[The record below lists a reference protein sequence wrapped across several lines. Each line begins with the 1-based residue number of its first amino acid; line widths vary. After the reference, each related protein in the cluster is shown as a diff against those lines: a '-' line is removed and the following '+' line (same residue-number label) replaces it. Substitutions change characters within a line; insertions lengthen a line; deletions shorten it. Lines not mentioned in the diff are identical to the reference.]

1 MFKTTKKMLKKLPL
15 EDENVALSHENVKI
29 SQMLK
34 KQPLSQEN
42 AKETVSHPWNE
53 NA

>member
-29 SQMLK
+29 
-34 KQPLSQEN
+34 
-42 AKETVSHPWNE
+42 TVSQPVKC
-53 NA
+53 